1 MQDYW
6 VPACELLPWSV
17 RCSEA
22 VLLSA
27 GDFVQAG
34 DMRQALWR
42 VVDAVHAAG
51 KAACAA
57 EYERVCCFTVLAP
70 FGRGFVHASETSI
83 CH

>member
-51 KAACAA
+51 KAA
-57 EYERVCCFTVLAP
+57 
-70 FGRGFVHASETSI
+70 
-83 CH
+83 